1 MAVADPSPAPA
12 RRVRRVIFL
21 GPPGAGKGTQAARL
35 AASLGM
41 PRISTGDMLRDAIRQ
56 GTPLGLK
63 VLPLMEQGG
72 LVPDDL
78 LIGLIR
84 ERIAR
89 PDCAGGYILDG
100 FPRTLGQA
108 QSFEAMV
115 GGEDAHEAV
124 VLDFEVP
131 RDELLV
137 RLSGRRWC
145 PSCQATYHVKNDPP
159 KRDGVCD
166 RDGSALVQRE
176 DDKETAV
183 ARRLAEYDE
192 RTAPLIDYYSSW
204 ARFHRVNGYRP
215 MEAVSKELRD
225 LLEAEA

>member
-1 MAVADPSPAPA
+1 
-12 RRVRRVIFL
+12 VRRVIFL

-35 AASLGM
+35 AESLGM
-41 PRISTGDMLRDAIRQ
+41 PRISTGDMLREAIRQ

-63 VLPLMEQGG
+63 VLPLMDQGG

-89 PDCAGGYILDG
+89 RDCAGGYILDG

-131 RDELLV
+131 REELLV

-215 MEAVSKELRD
+215 MEAVSRDLRE

>member
-1 MAVADPSPAPA
+1 MAAASPGKAPA

-35 AASLGM
+35 AESLGV

-56 GTPLGLK
+56 GTPLGLR
-63 VLPLMEQGG
+63 VRPLMEQGD

-78 LIGLIR
+78 LIALIR
-84 ERIAR
+84 ERISHS
-89 PDCAGGYILDG
+89 DCAGGYILDG

-108 QSFEAMV
+108 QGFEAMV
-115 GGEDAHEAV
+115 GGVDAHEAV

-131 RDELLV
+131 RAELLA

-145 PSCQATYHVKNDPP
+145 PRCQATYHVKNNPP

-166 RDGSALVQRE
+166 RDGSGLIQRE
-176 DDKETAV
+176 DDKEAAV

-204 ARFHRVNGYRP
+204 ARFHRVNGFRP

-225 LLEAEA
+225 LLETDA

>member
-1 MAVADPSPAPA
+1 VAVARPGAEPA
-12 RRVRRVIFL
+12 RPVRRVIFL

-35 AASLGM
+35 ATALGM
-41 PRISTGDMLRDAIRQ
+41 PRISTGDMLRDAIAE
-56 GTPLGLK
+56 GSPLGRQAQ
-63 VLPLMEQGG
+63 PLMEQGE

-78 LIGLIR
+78 LIELIR
-84 ERIAR
+84 ERISR
-89 PDCAGGYILDG
+89 PDCAAGYVLDG

-108 QSFEAMV
+108 QGFETMI
-115 GGEDAHEAV
+115 GGVDAHEAV

-131 RDELLV
+131 RQELLM

-145 PSCQATYHVKNDPP
+145 PKCQATYHVKNDPP
-159 KRDGVCD
+159 QRDGVCD
-166 RDGSALVQRE
+166 RDGTPLIQRE

-204 ARFHRVNGYRP
+204 ARFHRVDGHRP
-215 MEAVSKELRD
+215 MEIVSRELEG
-225 LLEAEA
+225 LLEADA

>member
-1 MAVADPSPAPA
+1 VAAASPGKAPA

-35 AASLGM
+35 AETLGM

-56 GTPLGLK
+56 GTPLGLR
-63 VLPLMEQGG
+63 VRPLMEQGD

-78 LIGLIR
+78 LIALIR
-84 ERIAR
+84 ERISHS
-89 PDCAGGYILDG
+89 DCAGGYILDG

-108 QSFEAMV
+108 QAFEAMV
-115 GGEDAHEAV
+115 GGVDAHEAV

-131 RDELLV
+131 RAELLA

-145 PSCQATYHVKNDPP
+145 PRCQATYHVKNNPP

-166 RDGSALVQRE
+166 RDGSGLIQRE

-215 MEAVSKELRD
+215 MEAVSTELKN
-225 LLEAEA
+225 LLEADA